1 MRAALV
7 ALQNLFDTK
16 GIRLIELSNRLSIA
30 LMLSIRKIGVIGRTY
45 RHLNRY
51 RQILTILFKY
61 GFGDLLEMLKID
73 QYIEVGLQ
81 IISKNRDVRIE
92 RLTKPQGLRMAFE
105 ELGPTY
111 IKLGQILSTRPDL
124 IPMEFIQE
132 LSKLQDHVA
141 AFPFDRVRKV
151 IDSEFGR
158 PPEDLFDRLDEEPLA
173 SASIGQ
179 VHRAVL
185 KDGEA
190 VAVKFQRPGIR
201 KIIEVDLEIMLHLAT
216 LAERHIEELA
226 LHRPVKIVEEFA
238 RTLEKEIDYKNEAT
252 NMERAARHFLDD
264 PHVYIP
270 KVFREATTTRV
281 LTTEFIDG
289 IKISNTDELEAA
301 GLDRKIITARGA
313 DLVLEQ
319 VFEHCFFHADPHP
332 GNIFVL
338 PGNVICLLDFGMA
351 GLVDRQTRDDFV
363 DLVESIVNQNES
375 RATQVLLKLTYR
387 EEEPDRRLLE
397 REVADFMGRHLYKPL
412 KDIELGKLLYQL
424 LELATSFR
432 LRIPADIFLMMKALG
447 TVEGVGR
454 MLDPEFDMIARATP
468 FITRVK
474 LERFKPERIAQ
485 DAYDLGSQLVQFVR
499 QFPNQLLELATL
511 IRQEKLRLQIE
522 HRGLDNM
529 LATHDRISNRISFSI
544 LIAALIIG
552 SALIVIS
559 ETPPLI
565 YGISLI
571 GILLFSAAAIMGIW
585 LLVAILKKG
594 KL

>member
-1 MRAALV
+1 
-7 ALQNLFDTK
+7 
-16 GIRLIELSNRLSIA
+16 
-30 LMLSIRKIGVIGRTY
+30 MLSIKKIGVIGRTY

-61 GFGDLLEMLKID
+61 GFGDLLEMLRID
-73 QYIEVGLQ
+73 QYIEVGLRM
-81 IISKNRDVRIE
+81 ISKNREVRLE
-92 RLTKPQGLRMAFE
+92 RLTRPQGLRMAFE

-124 IPMEFIQE
+124 IPMEFIRE
-132 LSKLQDHVA
+132 LSKLQDNVSP
-141 AFPFDRVRKV
+141 FPFDRVRKA

-158 PPEDLFDRLDEEPLA
+158 PPEDLFDQLEEEPLA

-185 KDGEA
+185 KDGET

-216 LAERHIEELA
+216 LAERHIEEMA
-226 LHRPVKIVEEFA
+226 LHQPVKIVEEFA
-238 RTLEKEIDYKNEAT
+238 RTLEKEIDYKIEAT
-252 NMERAARHFLDD
+252 NMERAARNFLDD

-270 KVFREATTTRV
+270 KVFRETTTSRI

-289 IKISNTDELEAA
+289 IKISNIDELEAA

-351 GLVDRQTRDDFV
+351 GMVDRQTRDDFV
-363 DLVESIVNQNES
+363 DLLESIVNQNES

-387 EEEPDRRLLE
+387 EKEPDRRLLE
-397 REVADFMGRHLYKPL
+397 REVADFMGRHFYKPL

-432 LRIPADIFLMMKALG
+432 LRIPPDIFLMMKALG

-474 LERFKPERIAQ
+474 LERFKPERLAE
-485 DAYDLGSQLVQFVR
+485 DAYDLGSQIIQFVR
-499 QFPNQLLELATL
+499 QFPNQLLELTNL
-511 IRQEKLRLQIE
+511 IRQGKLRLQIE
-522 HRGLDNM
+522 HRGLENM

>member
-1 MRAALV
+1 
-7 ALQNLFDTK
+7 
-16 GIRLIELSNRLSIA
+16 
-30 LMLSIRKIGVIGRTY
+30 MLSIRKIGVIGRTY

-51 RQILTILFKY
+51 RQILTILFKF

-81 IISKNRDVRIE
+81 MISKKRLVRIE

-124 IPMEFIQE
+124 IPLEFIQE
-132 LSKLQDHVA
+132 LSKLQDHVPP
-141 AFPFDRVRKV
+141 FPFEQVRKV
-151 IDSEFGR
+151 IDSELGR
-158 PPEDLFDRLDEEPLA
+158 PLEDLFDQLDEEPLA

-179 VHRAVL
+179 VHRAAL
-185 KDGEA
+185 KDGES

-226 LHRPVKIVEEFA
+226 LHRPIKIVEEFA
-238 RTLEKEIDYKNEAT
+238 RTLEKEIDYQIEAS

-270 KVFREATTTRV
+270 KVFRETTTSRV

-289 IKISNTDELEAA
+289 IKISNIEALEAA
-301 GLDRKIITARGA
+301 GLDRRIITARGA
-313 DLVLEQ
+313 DLVLKQ
-319 VFEHCFFHADPHP
+319 IFEHGFFHADPHP
-332 GNIFVL
+332 GNIFAL
-338 PGNVICLLDFGMA
+338 PNNVICLIDFGIA
-351 GLVDRQTRDDFV
+351 GVVDRQTRDDFV
-363 DLVESIVNQNES
+363 DLIDSIVNRNEI
-375 RATQVLLKLTYR
+375 RASQVLLKLTSW
-387 EEEPDRRLLE
+387 EEEPDRRRLE

-412 KDIELGKLLYQL
+412 KDIELGKLLHQL
-424 LELATSFR
+424 LELATRFR
-432 LRIPADIFLMMKALG
+432 LRIPPDLFLMMKALG
-447 TVEGVGR
+447 TVEGVGQ

-468 FITRVK
+468 FIARVK
-474 LERFKPERIAQ
+474 LERFEPQRIA
-485 DAYDLGSQLVQFVR
+485 DDVFDLASQLFLFLR
-499 QFPNQLLELATL
+499 QFPKELLDLAQM
-511 IRQEKLRLQIE
+511 IRRRKLSLQIE
-522 HRGLDNM
+522 HRGFDTM
-529 LATHDRISNRISFSI
+529 LATHDRISNRLSFSI

-559 ETPPLI
+559 ETPPLV

-571 GILLFSAAAIMGIW
+571 GILLFFAAAIMGIW

>member
-1 MRAALV
+1 
-7 ALQNLFDTK
+7 
-16 GIRLIELSNRLSIA
+16 
-30 LMLSIRKIGVIGRTY
+30 MLSIRKIGVIGRTY

-51 RQILTILFKY
+51 RQILTILFKF

-81 IISKNRDVRIE
+81 MISKKREIRIE

-132 LSKLQDHVA
+132 LSRLQDHVP
-141 AFPFDRVRKV
+141 AFSFDQVRKV
-151 IDSEFGR
+151 INSEFGHSD
-158 PPEDLFDRLDEEPLA
+158 EDVFDSLEETPLA

-226 LHRPVKIVEEFA
+226 IHRPVKIVEEFA
-238 RTLEKEIDYKNEAT
+238 RTLEKEIDYKTEAT

-264 PHVYIP
+264 PNVYIP
-270 KVFREATTTRV
+270 KVYREATTSRI

-289 IKISNTDELEAA
+289 IKISNIEKLEEA
-301 GLDRKIITARGA
+301 GLDRKLITARGA
-313 DLVLEQ
+313 DLVLKQ
-319 VFEHCFFHADPHP
+319 VFDHCFFHADPHP

-338 PGNVICLLDFGMA
+338 PENVICLLDFGMA
-351 GLVDRQTRDDFV
+351 GIVDRQTRDDFV
-363 DLVESIVNQNES
+363 DLVESIVNQNEV

-412 KDIELGKLLYQL
+412 KDIELGKLLNQL

-454 MLDPEFDMIARATP
+454 ILDPEFDMIARATP
-468 FITRVK
+468 FITQVK
-474 LERFKPERIAQ
+474 LDRFKPERIAD
-485 DAYDLGSQLVQFVR
+485 DAYDLGSQLVQFLR
-499 QFPNQLLELATL
+499 QFPNQLLDLANL

-522 HRGLDNM
+522 HRGLENM

>member
-1 MRAALV
+1 
-7 ALQNLFDTK
+7 
-16 GIRLIELSNRLSIA
+16 
-30 LMLSIRKIGVIGRTY
+30 MLSIRKIGVIGRTY

-81 IISKNRDVRIE
+81 MISKNREVRLE
-92 RLTKPQGLRMAFE
+92 RLTKPQGLRMVFE

-124 IPMEFIQE
+124 IPMEFVEE
-132 LSKLQDHVA
+132 LTKLQDHVP
-141 AFPFDRVRKV
+141 AFSFDQVRKV
-151 IDSEFGR
+151 IASEFNK
-158 PPEDLFDRLDEEPLA
+158 PLEDIFEQLDEVPLA

-179 VHRAVL
+179 VHRAIL
-185 KDGEA
+185 KDGEE

-201 KIIEVDLEIMLHLAT
+201 RIIEVDLEIMLHLAT

-238 RTLEKEIDYKNEAT
+238 RTLEKEIDYKIEAT

-270 KVFREATTTRV
+270 KVYRQATTSRV

-289 IKISNTDELEAA
+289 IKISNVAQLKAA
-301 GLDRKIITARGA
+301 GLDPRVITARGA
-313 DLVLEQ
+313 DLVLKQ
-319 VFEHCFFHADPHP
+319 VFDHCFFHADPHP

-338 PGNVICLLDFGMA
+338 PDNVICLLDFGMA
-351 GLVDRQTRDDFV
+351 GIVDRRTRDDFV
-363 DLVESIVNQNES
+363 DLMESIIHRNEA
-375 RATQVLLKLTYR
+375 RAAQVLLKLTSR
-387 EEEPDRRLLE
+387 DKEPDRRLLE

-412 KDIELGKLLYQL
+412 KDIELGKLLQQL
-424 LELATSFR
+424 LELATNFR
-432 LRIPADIFLMMKALG
+432 LRIPPDIFLMMKALG

-474 LERFKPERIAQ
+474 LERFKPERIAG
-485 DAYDLGSQLVQFVR
+485 DAFELGSQLLQFLR
-499 QFPNQLLELATL
+499 QFPNQVLDLTNM
-511 IRQEKLRLQIE
+511 IRQEKLGLQIE
-522 HRGLDNM
+522 HRGLENM

-559 ETPPLI
+559 ETPPLV

-571 GILLFSAAAIMGIW
+571 GILLFFAAAIMGIW